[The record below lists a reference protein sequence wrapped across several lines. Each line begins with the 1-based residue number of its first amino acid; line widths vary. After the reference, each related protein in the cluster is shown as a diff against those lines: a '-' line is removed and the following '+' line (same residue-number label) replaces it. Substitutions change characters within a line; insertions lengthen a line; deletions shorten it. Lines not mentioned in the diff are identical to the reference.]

1 MGKELLDVAAIMDA
15 IDKQQKLLNMS
26 RQDVCALTGIPYS
39 TFTGALQKKKL
50 PRFNELY
57 LISLAIGLPIDSL
70 IKAPYISSMDKDNIS
85 FWLRYMPEGE
95 IRRFLVRFP
104 DKVALIRTFKALS
117 ESISEHFLLLPP
129 TEVIKDKDDMKAG
142 ILFNLLS
149 MDEFYSFFCYAHMV
163 DAINEFCAIKQD
175 EPLCVTDY
183 YNSGKQL
190 AASLWVFP
198 NLAVELLWEYVDELV
213 STKYR
218 HTSAFLKDAGINSVS
233 YSKYLHACTE
243 EASPTVE
250 TVIKVCSLL
259 GIDDIDGA
267 IRSRLPEIT
276 EESCNAYQKLG
287 IIPHQIEYEPF
298 KDNLKALPY
307 LGMFADM
314 LFSLS
319 YPTIEKLYLKVYK
332 AASTHPKSSEALRK
346 LVFIQDPP
354 TPENP
359 SVPRPALYN
368 SDLIKDYS

>member
-70 IKAPYISSMDKDNIS
+70 IKAPHISDMDKDNIS

-104 DKVALIRTFKALS
+104 DKVALVRTFKALS

-129 TEVIKDKDDMKAG
+129 TYVIKNKDDMKAG
-142 ILFNLLS
+142 MLFNLLS

-198 NLAVELLWEYVDELV
+198 NLAVEL
-213 STKYR
+213 
-218 HTSAFLKDAGINSVS
+218 G
-233 YSKYLHACTE
+233 
-243 EASPTVE
+243 
-250 TVIKVCSLL
+250 VC
-259 GIDDIDGA
+259 
-267 IRSRLPEIT
+267 
-276 EESCNAYQKLG
+276 
-287 IIPHQIEYEPF
+287 
-298 KDNLKALPY
+298 
-307 LGMFADM
+307 
-314 LFSLS
+314 
-319 YPTIEKLYLKVYK
+319 
-332 AASTHPKSSEALRK
+332 
-346 LVFIQDPP
+346 
-354 TPENP
+354 
-359 SVPRPALYN
+359 
-368 SDLIKDYS
+368 